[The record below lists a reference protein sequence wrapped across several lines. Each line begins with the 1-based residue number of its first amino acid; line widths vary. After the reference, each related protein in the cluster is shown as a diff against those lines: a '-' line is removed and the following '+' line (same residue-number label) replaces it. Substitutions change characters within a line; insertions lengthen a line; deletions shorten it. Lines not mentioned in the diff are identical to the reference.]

1 MVVDQ
6 DGTQLGVLPTEEAL
20 KRAQDAGM
28 DLVEVAPNSRPPVCR
43 IMDYSRYKYDQEKKE
58 RLARKKTVKIHLK
71 EIKMK
76 PKIGEHDYQ
85 TKVRNLR
92 RFLERRDKA
101 KVVMIF
107 RGREMTHM
115 ELGRD
120 ILNRV
125 VKDLIDI
132 ADVEKRPFLEGRAI
146 TMILTPKK

>member
-1 MVVDQ
+1 MDQ
-6 DGTQLGVLPTEEAL
+6 EGTQLGVIPTEEGL
-20 KRAQDAGM
+20 RLAQEAGM

-92 RFLERRDKA
+92 RFLGRRDKA
-101 KVVMIF
+101 KVIMIF